1 MQAAI
6 EYATGNIDAAKV
18 TINDMP
24 PRTEEELD
32 SVILHPLLYSSKISN
47 ICKTFWIYAMQESEN
62 GE

>member
-32 SVILHPLLYSSKISN
+32 SVILHPKLQTSVEHSGYI
-47 ICKTFWIYAMQESEN
+47 
-62 GE
+62 